1 MSADLLGRLIDEHSA
16 ALVLLARSLCDCPE
30 DVVQEAFIQLAQQHP
45 WPDQPTAWLYR
56 VVRNGAHTASRA
68 ARRRSKHEEAARHRK
83 ESWFEPNVEN
93 TVDAGIAEAALERLP
108 KEQAE
113 VVILRIWSQMTFKEI
128 GKLTQASSSTAQRR
142 YVEAIDALRDHLEIP
157 CPKNTTPPSTTAN

>member
-83 ESWFEPNVEN
+83 ESWFEPNVE
-93 TVDAGIAEAALERLP
+93 TMIDAGIATHALGRLP
-108 KEQAE
+108 REQTE
-113 VVILRIWSQMTFKEI
+113 VVVLRIWSRMTFQEI
-128 GKLTQASSSTAQRR
+128 GELTQTSSSTAQRR
-142 YVEAIDALRDHLEIP
+142 YVEAIDALRQNLDLP
-157 CPKNTTPPSTTAN
+157 CPKNTTPPNTTSN